1 MTRPFEPTSRRTT
14 VRSTMSKP
22 LRSRFLRAAL
32 GLVVVPLLLGGTVG
46 LGGCAPK
53 ASTEVAAAAEDLSAI
68 PAPEGHLADLFV
80 PAPEALWTKA
90 RALVGGPSAFLPQS
104 FGALAATLLKLPVA
118 VAAEIDGAV
127 PVLGASLKKG
137 ASPAQAAIAIHV
149 KAGGRFID
157 QVSKG
162 PDARFTAK
170 LDEASRITVLTTKS
184 DTPGAVPQ
192 VAMGVLGNY
201 LLIALNTVDLAAVG
215 PYVVRTLPSRPVPKE
230 DVTLEVPEAALTGPV
245 LTEAQRS
252 WTNTRSTL
260 DKLGAPVLLP
270 VSGTVDMLLG
280 VLADSSRARLTLDL
294 DPDTVH
300 ARFTMTPKPG
310 GGAATKA
317 LEEMAVGDVAPILD
331 LPGSALMGMLWREP
345 AAVRAASIPRHA
357 DALAA
362 RLGPDAKPEDKEA
375 ILAAL
380 RAEDSARGDWVALG
394 MSLEAIGPNAMVR
407 APLVDSEKMTTAL
420 KQLLALGKLASVK
433 AQLRESAL
441 DITTGKTVIEN
452 LAGDVQRVRFERVQ
466 AKDVKSGAKDPKLL
480 LDEKARSRGAAPS
493 VDGTPTTIDLL
504 YLVTKDALFGAAGY
518 DPKETLRSLVKAP
531 GDGSLGSN
539 AAIKAALAPLGAD
552 ASFALVIDPL
562 RILAVRAGKSA
573 PPDAAPVVV
582 AIGKT
587 PQPSA
592 MWGRVDVSAVVVQ
605 ELIKHRGAF

>member
-1 MTRPFEPTSRRTT
+1 
-14 VRSTMSKP
+14 MSKP

-32 GLVVVPLLLGGTVG
+32 GLVVVPVLLGGAAG

-80 PAPEALWTKA
+80 PAPEALWTKT

-118 VAAEIDGAV
+118 VAAEFDGAV
-127 PVLGASLKKG
+127 PVLGASIKKS
-137 ASPAQAAIAIHV
+137 ATPAQAAIAIHV

-162 PDARFTAK
+162 PEARFTAK

-184 DTPGAVPQ
+184 DTPGAAPP

-201 LLIALNTVDLAAVG
+201 LLIALNAGDLAAVG

-230 DVTLEVPEAALTGPV
+230 DVAFEMPEAALSGPV

-252 WTNTRSTL
+252 WTNTRASL

-280 VLADSSRARLTLDL
+280 VLADSKQARFTLDL
-294 DPDTVH
+294 DPATVH

-317 LEEMAVGDVAPILD
+317 LDEMAVGDVAPILD

-345 AAVRAASIPRHA
+345 AAVRAASIPRQA

-433 AQLRESAL
+433 AQLKESAL

-452 LAGDVQRVRFERVQ
+452 LPGDVQRVRFERVQ
-466 AKDVKSGAKDPKLL
+466 AKDAKSGAKDPKLL
-480 LDEKARSRGAAPS
+480 LDEKARRATPS
-493 VDGTPTTIDLL
+493 TDGTPTTIDLL
-504 YLVTKDALFGAAGY
+504 YLVTKDTLFGAAGY
-518 DPKETLRSLVKAP
+518 DPKEALRSLVKAP

-587 PQPSA
+587 PQPGA
-592 MWGRVDVSAVVVQ
+592 MWGRIDVSAVVVQ